1 MNGFGVAQALAYQVH
16 VPLRGGFP
24 ARGFFLE
31 RVQDV
36 QDALKTHRVDGSIG
50 IAVKVVANLQNPAQT
65 LQGLGIV
72 RMLPDLRFEKGLP
85 DPAAD
90 GRRKSLQVLSAGA
103 YENRRSDGAEQI
115 LHGAIDIYLYTP
127 VKTF

>member
-16 VPLRGGFP
+16 VPLRGSYP
-24 ARGFFLE
+24 AGGFFLKS
-31 RVQDV
+31 VQDI
-36 QDALKTHRVDGSIG
+36 QDALETHRVDGSIG
-50 IAVKVVANLQNPAQT
+50 VAVKVVANFQNPAQT

-90 GRRKSLQVLSAGA
+90 GRRNPCKSFRLEPTKTAGLIV
-103 YENRRSDGAEQI
+103 RSRSFTA
-115 LHGAIDIYLYTP
+115 L
-127 VKTF
+127 